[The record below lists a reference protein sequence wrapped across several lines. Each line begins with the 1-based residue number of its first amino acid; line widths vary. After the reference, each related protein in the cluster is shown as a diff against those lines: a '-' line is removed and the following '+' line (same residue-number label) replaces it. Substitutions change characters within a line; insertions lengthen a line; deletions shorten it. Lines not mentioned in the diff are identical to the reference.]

1 MNQYGVTEEKAKTEL
16 TKQVNDAWKDINE
29 EWLHHNTSIPKSLLW
44 LILNLAR
51 SGEVLYKNNED
62 VFTHSKTV
70 LKGYLVS
77 LFVEPV
83 PM

>member
-29 EWLHHNTSIPKSLLW
+29 ELLHSNTSIPRPLLW
-44 LILNLAR
+44 QILNLAR
-51 SGEVLYKNNED
+51 SAEVLYKNED
-62 VFTHSKTV
+62 LYTHPKAV
-70 LKGYLVS
+70 LKGYLLS

>member
-16 TKQVNDAWKDINE
+16 MKQVNDAWKDINE
-29 EWLHHNTSIPKSLLW
+29 EWLQANTSIPKTLRW
-44 LILNLAR
+44 FILNLAR
-51 SGEVLYKNNED
+51 SGEVIYKNED

-70 LKGYLVS
+70 LKSCLVS

-83 PM
+83 PV